1 MKATLTQIRELQGLV
16 AKANAALTPLAA
28 DGEGRDCHG
37 GTIRN
42 PDALKE
48 ALLAIHAA
56 ALLAHRLQLE
66 GGLLGRF
73 YPVLATPA

>member
-1 MKATLTQIRELQGLV
+1 MTATLAQIRELQGLV

-42 PDALKE
+42 PDVNADSPTTPAVQAALICVNALKG
-48 ALLAIHAA
+48 AA
-56 ALLAHRLQLE
+56 EEQ
-66 GGLLGRF
+66 
-73 YPVLATPA
+73 

>member
-1 MKATLTQIRELQGLV
+1 MTASLAQIRQLQALV

-28 DGEGRDCHG
+28 DGEGRDGHG

-48 ALLAIHAA
+48 AVEAIHQASK
-56 ALLAHRLQLE
+56 LASYLN
-66 GGLLGRF
+66 
-73 YPVLATPA
+73 PS

>member
-1 MKATLTQIRELQGLV
+1 MTATLAQIRELQGLV

-48 ALLAIHAA
+48 AFASIHAA
-56 ALLAHRLQLE
+56 SRLAHQVQPKRVLCLQE
-66 GGLLGRF
+66 E
-73 YPVLATPA
+73 LAQSA